1 MKSFKNRHIIS
12 IHDLTKD
19 EMVHVLETAFK
30 IEKQGRLGGANR
42 LLRGKVLANLFFEPS
57 TRTMFSFATAMEK
70 IGGSVLTFADVTAT
84 SLKKGESM
92 KDTIKIL
99 SGYSDVI
106 VIRHPEEGAAR
117 YASECSDVPVLN
129 AGDGSNQHPTQTLLD
144 LFTIKKTQGHITDL
158 RVAMVGDLKYG
169 RTVHSLAYALSLFN
183 CTLHFVAPPELKMP
197 EEFKKIVAENG
208 CTFFEHEKV
217 EDVIDKVDIL
227 YSCRIQKE
235 RFFDPIEYEKVKNA
249 FVITKKMLKNVK
261 PNFKIMHPLPR
272 ITEISTD
279 VDKTPYAIYFD
290 QAKNGIP
297 VRQALLALVLGAVK

>member
-1 MKSFKNRHIIS
+1 MKSFKNKHIIS
-12 IHDLTKD
+12 IHDLSKD
-19 EMVHVLETAFK
+19 DIIRILQNAFK
-30 IEKQGRLGGANR
+30 IEKQVRIGGANR

-70 IGGSVLTFADVTAT
+70 LGGSVLTFADMAAT

-92 KDTIKIL
+92 KDTIRIL

-117 YASECSDVPVLN
+117 YASECSEVPVIN
-129 AGDGSNQHPTQTLLD
+129 AGDGANQHPTQTLLD
-144 LFTIKKTQGHITDL
+144 LFTIKKAQGHIMDL

-183 CTLHFVAPPELKMP
+183 CTLHFVSPPELRMP
-197 EEFKKIVAENG
+197 DEVKKTVSENG
-208 CTFFEHEKV
+208 CTYFEHERI
-217 EDVIDKVDIL
+217 EEVIEKVDIL

-235 RFFDPIEYEKVKNA
+235 RFFDQMEYEKVKNA
-249 FVITKKMLKNVK
+249 FVISKGMLAKVK
-261 PNFKIMHPLPR
+261 PNLKVMHPLPR

-279 VDKTPYAIYFD
+279 VDRTPHAIYFD

-297 VRQALLALVLGAVK
+297 VRQALLAMVLGAVK